1 MGFMAYM
8 ILAPLSR
15 FNLLASAVRIEHQT
29 QLLCRPRLV
38 QVNILQM
45 LVLIEKST
53 SDVLETQKISFFVYP
68 ILAHRHSTTRVLG
81 FELWVKYRL
90 GNLMFAL
97 CLFLNKAKGRE
108 PQSGQKIDDRALN
121 RNG

>member
-53 SDVLETQKISFFVYP
+53 SDVLET
-68 ILAHRHSTTRVLG
+68 
-81 FELWVKYRL
+81 
-90 GNLMFAL
+90 
-97 CLFLNKAKGRE
+97 
-108 PQSGQKIDDRALN
+108 
-121 RNG
+121 